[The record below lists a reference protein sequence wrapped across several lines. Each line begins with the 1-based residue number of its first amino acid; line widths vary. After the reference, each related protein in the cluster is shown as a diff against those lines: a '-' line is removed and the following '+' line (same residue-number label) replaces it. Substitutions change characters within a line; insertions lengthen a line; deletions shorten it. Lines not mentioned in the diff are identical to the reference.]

1 MAQVREKSL
10 SPQPIRR
17 VDAPSAQ
24 PNAPQAAGSTC
35 LPRLTLCTLCG
46 RCKSIGIPKRKFP
59 LPRMVPALYPQGIR
73 DVNGYF
79 SPQATHHRADHAGA
93 IPQSECVRVTC
104 NQLVGLSSVLG
115 RCNTD
120 FYIIHV
126 IRHATEMALHNPR
139 GTRPTAVLPP
149 SAATPPWSGQV
160 FSRSPCSN
168 YPLFRRFKGLTSAI
182 GFSTQLHS
190 GLWAQGGAWGAQ
202 SARPTKRRAPLERAL
217 VLMVVLMVLPRAP
230 SPAEVS
236 QFHRL
241 RLCHAC
247 HRWEVPSLR

>member
-1 MAQVREKSL
+1 MNQFESKTCGIPQGHRGALHSEVNDTGHMRVYRIDERATISAIACVCGGYTSKEAGRRDDHNGYVLGPTSLRLPRRAMAQVREKSL

-104 NQLVGLSSVLG
+104 NELVG
-115 RCNTD
+115 R
-120 FYIIHV
+120 
-126 IRHATEMALHNPR
+126 
-139 GTRPTAVLPP
+139 
-149 SAATPPWSGQV
+149 
-160 FSRSPCSN
+160 
-168 YPLFRRFKGLTSAI
+168 
-182 GFSTQLHS
+182 
-190 GLWAQGGAWGAQ
+190 
-202 SARPTKRRAPLERAL
+202 
-217 VLMVVLMVLPRAP
+217 
-230 SPAEVS
+230 
-236 QFHRL
+236 
-241 RLCHAC
+241 
-247 HRWEVPSLR
+247 